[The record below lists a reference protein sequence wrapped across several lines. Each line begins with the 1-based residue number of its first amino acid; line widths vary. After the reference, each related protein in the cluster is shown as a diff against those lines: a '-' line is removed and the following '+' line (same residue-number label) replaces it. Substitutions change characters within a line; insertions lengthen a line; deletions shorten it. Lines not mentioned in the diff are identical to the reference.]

1 MYPHIQL
8 YCNDGRVGK
17 GQPAK
22 YGDLDGIKNKIAAT
36 MLQIV
41 FQSYTP
47 HTLFTMTIFSYCN
60 NNTPFRSTRLSIQ
73 CGRSVGCAL
82 QTVRYPSGQC
92 ILYYLKIFDLKKIS
106 FGDVCF
112 TFIID
117 NEPHTNKYKGK

>member
-41 FQSYTP
+41 FQSYRGGDYRAGIVA
-47 HTLFTMTIFSYCN
+47 HSAYVIHHDNLFI
-60 NNTPFRSTRLSIQ
+60 
-73 CGRSVGCAL
+73 L
-82 QTVRYPSGQC
+82 QQQHP
-92 ILYYLKIFDLKKIS
+92 I
-106 FGDVCF
+106 
-112 TFIID
+112 
-117 NEPHTNKYKGK
+117 